1 MRNRGGEFRM
11 KILFTWS
18 GGKDSALALFEIL
31 NRGGVEVCALLTT
44 VTEDYGRV
52 SMHGV
57 RETLLEQQSKA
68 LGIPLHTVRIG
79 KDATNERY
87 ENGMR
92 EVLEEYKES
101 GVKSVAYGD
110 LFLEEI
116 RSYREKNLEAVG
128 MKALFPLWGRDTN
141 TLGRRFLDLGFRAI
155 VTCVDLKSLK
165 RSFCGREY
173 DADFINDLPHSVDPC
188 GENGEFHTFVYDGP
202 LFEKAVAFRR
212 GEVVRREHGLY
223 FCDLFIGE

>member
-1 MRNRGGEFRM
+1 M

-44 VTEDYGRV
+44 VNEDYGRV

-57 RETLLEQQSKA
+57 RETLLEQQSEA

-79 KDATNERY
+79 KDATNEQY
-87 ENGMR
+87 ESGMR
-92 EVLEEYKES
+92 EVLEEFKES

-128 MKALFPLWGRDTN
+128 MKALFPLWGRDTH

-202 LFEKAVAFRR
+202 IFEKKVLFRKGKMVKR
-212 GEVVRREHGLY
+212 SPRLF
-223 FCDLFIGE
+223 FCDLL

>member
-141 TLGRRFLDLGFRAI
+141 TLGRRFLDLGSVTGLMLRVAALCSRDTQIRGPIELSNRAEAA
-155 VTCVDLKSLK
+155 LSAR
-165 RSFCGREY
+165 RSTRTPIPGR
-173 DADFINDLPHSVDPC
+173 AVVHHRRRDPC
-188 GENGEFHTFVYDGP
+188 VSY
-202 LFEKAVAFRR
+202 AAR
-212 GEVVRREHGLY
+212 
-223 FCDLFIGE
+223 

>member
-212 GEVVRREHGLY
+212 GKVVRREHGLY